1 LKSQDKRKKEKKDS
15 DKLKN
20 SEIELL
26 HKEILRRDRI
36 IDELREKNL
45 ILLRASL
52 RKAEKI
58 KEMDDIL
65 EKMQGKSAK
74 KV

>member
-1 LKSQDKRKKEKKDS
+1 MKSQDKRKKEKKDS